1 MVSNLSYKEKQEL
14 INSKLLN
21 IDGLALYIEKVYK
34 AMKCDKVNFPVL
46 AIIETLD
53 NHEDVNPF
61 MFRPLI
67 RKAVWK
73 YVKSLTSPY
82 NDGKPSFV
90 IEKINFNERI
100 LGFITM
106 DTPWEEIYEILQ
118 ALEIRIEDD
127 D

>member
-1 MVSNLSYKEKQEL
+1 MASNLSYKEKQEL

-46 AIIETLD
+46 ALIEVHD
-53 NHEDVNPF
+53 RHDDVNPY

-67 RKAVWK
+67 RKAVWR
-73 YVKSLTSPY
+73 YVKSLPSPY
-82 NDGKPSFV
+82 NDGKPSFAIGK
-90 IEKINFNERI
+90 IEFGENI

-118 ALEIRIEDD
+118 SLEIQIEDD